1 MGEVERDRLKM
12 MLDDD
17 LDVDDLMLISF
28 TDLIFPDRGAKLGII
43 TNIYKFK

>member
-17 LDVDDLMLISF
+17 LTLMILCLSVLLI
-28 TDLIFPDRGAKLGII
+28 
-43 TNIYKFK
+43 

>member
-1 MGEVERDRLKM
+1 MGELERDSLKM
-12 MLDDD
+12 MVDDD

-28 TDLIFPDRGAKLGII
+28 TDLIFPGRGAKLGII

>member
-1 MGEVERDRLKM
+1 MGELERDRLKM

-17 LDVDDLMLISF
+17 LDVDDLMLINF
-28 TDLIFPDRGAKLGII
+28 TDLILPGRGAKLSII

>member
-1 MGEVERDRLKM
+1 MGELERDRLKM

-17 LDVDDLMLISF
+17 FDVDDLMLISF
-28 TDLIFPDRGAKLGII
+28 TDLILPGRWAKLGII

>member
-17 LDVDDLMLISF
+17 FDVDDLMLISF
-28 TDLIFPDRGAKLGII
+28 TDLILPSREAKLGII